1 MISGVEA
8 PEKPGKVPPEQPRVE
23 LEKPPKRPVA
33 ALTNARRV
41 RAMGAI
47 RPALDPTPGVGEV
60 GPQREGGATVC
71 ERGTLPDQ
79 LLSGRRCDWHI

>member
-8 PEKPGKVPPEQPRVE
+8 PEKLGKV
-23 LEKPPKRPVA
+23 KPTKRPVA

-41 RAMGAI
+41 RAMGAR

-60 GPQREGGATVC
+60 GPQREGGAADLM
-71 ERGTLPDQ
+71 R
-79 LLSGRRCDWHI
+79 HFA